1 MYCEDR
7 LAKLVGHGRLDV
19 ALEVTWLLVILL
31 LPLYYNPLCWDSFFF
46 SKSLLFQFLT
56 FLLLGLALA
65 RWLLDR
71 RGRGD
76 VNLIS
81 WIKQSPL
88 QTAAIGF
95 GIAWIVS
102 TLLSIM
108 PYRSFWGSVGWR
120 NGLISILCWITF
132 FLVVSQNMKSRSQ
145 VYRALYVL
153 LISSGLVSAIGI
165 LQFTFPSV
173 VPIGLANDR
182 VISTDGNPLS
192 LSAFIAMTI
201 PVNLAM
207 IILNWYKPGDRRK
220 RVLIFSSFSMLLILQ
235 FTCLVLAQYS
245 LTILLFVIGIFVFL
259 GTVGIYLQ
267 RNSALILSLVA
278 LLLIAVVALALLGQS
293 VMPGGGVLPGTT
305 SSGTDRTVAEQ
316 AGLQTLG
323 IRTQIWQCV
332 IETVAEAPEIPFF
345 TDQFQTLRRFFGYGP
360 ETVIATSQL
369 RFPASLKT
377 RYTTTGAALTQPE
390 NHYLYLALTTGIFGL
405 LCFLGVIAVFLLLGF
420 RLLSRAKE
428 REDILV
434 ISAVIAAVVQ
444 YCAHIFFNPSV
455 IVPDMVF
462 WLMLSLVV
470 VMNKLAADE
479 QDVAAHDCAMSRAA
493 AASAGPAPTF
503 FRKWVAA
510 MAIVV
515 MAMAGAA
522 LTVPSMYANMKV
534 REGITLWSQGNDK
547 FIGSLAEAVSIE
559 PQEAYYYGHLGYCAY
574 SGVIAAKDPVKK
586 AALLKVSTA
595 AYEASTGLEPQQ
607 AYWHYSLAD
616 NYMNAVKDGDRE
628 KLAGAL
634 KSYQRADVL
643 FPGNAVI
650 LNKLALAL
658 MLNGDYAEAGRKLS
672 ESRDADGEWIQT
684 TYYTGLLD
692 VYERCYCTAGYCF
705 VYPVEQKISN
715 LGPYMSFCGQLAL
728 YGGLDRVV
736 EGLKI
741 YTACHSEDWT
751 GQALLG
757 IAEVYDNRLLGAADS
772 FRSAAHNVPPE
783 HAGMLKET
791 VTLMGQENRS
801 FQPTAQD
808 IADSL
813 AGKIPEST
821 K

>member
-1 MYCEDR
+1 MYCEDK
-7 LAKLVGHGRLDV
+7 LAKTARPGRLDV
-19 ALEVTWLLVILL
+19 ALEVIWLLVVFL
-31 LPLYYNPLCWDSFFF
+31 LPLFYNPLCWDSFFF
-46 SKSLLFQFLT
+46 SKTLLFQFLT
-56 FLLLGLALA
+56 FILLGLAIA

-71 RGRGD
+71 HGRGD
-76 VNLIS
+76 INLIA

-108 PYRSFWGSVGWR
+108 PYRSLWGSVGWR

-145 VYRALYVL
+145 VYRSLYVL
-153 LISSGLVSAIGI
+153 LVSSGLVSAIGI

-173 VPIGLANDR
+173 VPIAQLNGR

-207 IILNWYKPGDRRK
+207 IILNWYRPVSQRK
-220 RVLIFSSFSMLLILQ
+220 RVLIFSSLSMLLILQ

-259 GTVGIYLQ
+259 GMVGIYLQ

-278 LLLIAVVALALLGQS
+278 LLLIAAVAFALLGQL
-293 VMPGGGVLPGTT
+293 VMPGGGFSPGTT
-305 SSGTDRTVAEQ
+305 GNGTDRTVAEQ

-323 IRTQIWQCV
+323 IRTQIWQCI
-332 IETVAEAPEIPFF
+332 IETVAEAPEMPFF
-345 TDQFQTLRRFFGYGP
+345 KDQFHALRRFFGYGP
-360 ETVIATSQL
+360 ETVIVTSQL
-369 RFPASLKT
+369 RFPTSLKSG
-377 RYTTTGAALTQPE
+377 YTTTGASLAQPE
-390 NHYLYLALTTGIFGL
+390 NHYLYLAVTTGIFGL
-405 LCFLGVIAVFLLLGF
+405 LCFLGVIALFLLLGF
-420 RLLSRAKE
+420 RLLSRTKE
-428 REDILV
+428 REDILIV
-434 ISAVIAAVVQ
+434 SAAIAAVVQ

-462 WLMLSLVV
+462 WLMLSLLV
-470 VMNKLAADE
+470 VMNRLSADE
-479 QDVAAHDCAMSRAA
+479 QYVAAGDRARPWDAA
-493 AASAGPAPTF
+493 APAGPAASRL
-503 FRKWVAA
+503 RKWVAA
-510 MAIVV
+510 MAIVM

-574 SGVIAAKDPVKK
+574 SGAVANKDPVKK
-586 AALLKVSTA
+586 AGLLRVSTA

-616 NYMNAVKDGDRE
+616 NYMNAVKAGDRE

-634 KSYQRADVL
+634 KSYQRADAL

-650 LNKLALAL
+650 LNKWALAL

-692 VYERCYCTAGYCF
+692 VYEHCYCSAGYCF

-715 LGPYMSFCGQLAL
+715 VGPYISFCSQLAL
-728 YGGLDRVV
+728 YGGLDKVA
-736 EGLKI
+736 EGLRV
-741 YTACHSEDWT
+741 YNGCHPGDWT

-757 IAEVYDNRLLGAADS
+757 IAEVYDNSLLGAAES
-772 FRSAAHNVPPE
+772 FRRAAHNVPPE
-783 HAGMLKET
+783 DAGTLKEI
-791 VTLMGQENRS
+791 VTLTGKEIRS
-801 FQPTAQD
+801 FQPMAQD
-808 IADSL
+808 IVDSL
-813 AGKIPEST
+813 AGKIPDST